1 MLGLE
6 VRDDTEVEPGEY
18 APYRIEPGFRGVV
31 ITGGDSRGA
40 VGRLRLPAGTLILDI
55 NGEEIQGRADY
66 ERILSALEPGDA
78 LSVQFN
84 VLLIDGSRRNMFR
97 SVVIPER

>member
-1 MLGLE
+1 M
-6 VRDDTEVEPGEY
+6 
-18 APYRIEPGFRGVV
+18 
-31 ITGGDSRGA
+31 
-40 VGRLRLPAGTLILDI
+40 GRLRLPEGTLILDI

-66 ERILSALEPGDA
+66 ERILSALGPGDA

-84 VLLIDGSRRNMFR
+84 VLLLDGSRRNMFR